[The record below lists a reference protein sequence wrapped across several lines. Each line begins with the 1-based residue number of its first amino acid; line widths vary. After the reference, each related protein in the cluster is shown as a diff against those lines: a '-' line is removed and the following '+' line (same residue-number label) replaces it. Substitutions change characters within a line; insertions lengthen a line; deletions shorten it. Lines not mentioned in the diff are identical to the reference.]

1 MKRKTDLN
9 IDFSGVESKSFTV
22 PDDNYLLEVVSVEEK
37 ESGEGNPYLAWKW
50 KIVDGTHKGATI
62 YDNTSLKSTAL
73 WRLKGLLECLGIKAD
88 GRLSLNLA
96 ELKGKRAWTS
106 TTTEIYQGKAKSR
119 ISEFLRTPPEG
130 SSGARNGG
138 GSSKPKI
145 TVGRRVNFVF
155 EGDEMSGEVIEV
167 EGKKI
172 SVQVEIDGGK
182 EVWEME
188 TSEVTLAD
196 EE

>member
-1 MKRKTDLN
+1 MKRRADLTL
-9 IDFSGVESKSFTV
+9 DFSGVETKTFTV

-50 KIVDGTHKGATI
+50 KVVDGPHKGATL

-73 WRLKGLLECLGIKAD
+73 WRLKGLLECLGMKVD

-96 ELKGKRAWTS
+96 ELKGKKAWAS
-106 TTTEIYQGKAKSR
+106 TTTETYQGKEKSR
-119 ISEFLRTPPEG
+119 IAEFLRQAPDGASG
-130 SSGARNGG
+130 SSASS
-138 GSSKPKI
+138 SSKPKVK
-145 TVGRRVNFVF
+145 VGSRVQFSF
-155 EGDEMSGEVIEV
+155 DGHDMIGEVTEV

-172 SVQVEIDGGK
+172 SVEVEFDGAK

-188 TSEVTLAD
+188 TSEVTLVSED
-196 EE
+196 